1 MHSVQWGEPQPGSL
15 LQRGRE
21 EQITNISGMQRLR
34 AFILPMT
41 QQKMSKS
48 YMLKKSEPRSQ
59 TWATENNEHRK

>member
-1 MHSVQWGEPQPGSL
+1 
-15 LQRGRE
+15 
-21 EQITNISGMQRLR
+21 MQRLR